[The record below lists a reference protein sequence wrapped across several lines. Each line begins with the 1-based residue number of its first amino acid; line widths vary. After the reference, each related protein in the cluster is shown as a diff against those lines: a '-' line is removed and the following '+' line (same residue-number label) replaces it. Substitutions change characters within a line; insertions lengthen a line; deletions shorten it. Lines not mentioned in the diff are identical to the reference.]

1 MDIYLPIAE
10 MSVPLEVILGLGL
23 VVGFLSAIFGIGGG
37 FLATPFLIFLGVP
50 PSIAVGTQA
59 NQLVAASLS
68 GMLGHF
74 SRKHVDTKMGT
85 YMLGGSFAGSLL
97 GVLIFRLLQHLGQ
110 IDVVINIL
118 YVLLLSLIGIMMLVE
133 STRVIFRLTPPKK
146 AEAGFWQNLNARLP
160 YQTHFPTS
168 RLMLSAL
175 MPAFIGFIGGILVSI
190 MGIGGGFFLVPAMIY
205 ILGMPSVMVAG
216 TSLFQIFF
224 TTTFTTIMHAITNK
238 TVDLTLAVM
247 LIAGGVVGSQIGIRL
262 SPYIKGAP
270 ARFALAIML
279 ILVALKLSND
289 LVAMPA
295 ELFSLQV
302 RG

>member
-10 MSVPLEVILGLGL
+10 MSVPLEAVVGLGL
-23 VVGFLSAIFGIGGG
+23 VVGFLSAIFGVGGG
-37 FLATPFLIFLGVP
+37 FLATPFLIFMGVP

-59 NQLVAASLS
+59 NQLVAASLT
-68 GMLGHF
+68 GALGHW
-74 SRKHVDTKMGT
+74 SRKHVDVKLGL
-85 YMLGGSFAGSLL
+85 YMLSGSFAGSLL

-118 YVLLLSLIGIMMLVE
+118 YVVLLLTIGGMMFFE
-133 STRVIFRLTPPKK
+133 SVSVILKRKKTIRLDLNI
-146 AEAGFWQNLNARLP
+146 WQKLNQKLP

-168 RLMLSAL
+168 RLMISAL
-175 MPAFIGFIGGILVSI
+175 MPAIIGFFGGILVSI

-205 ILGMPSVMVAG
+205 ILGMPSMMVAG

-224 TTTFTTIMHAITNK
+224 TTSFTTILQAITNK

-247 LIAGGVVGSQIGIRL
+247 LIIGSVIGAQIGIRI

-270 ARFALAIML
+270 ARFGLAIML
-279 ILVALKLSND
+279 ILVATKLGFD
-289 LVAMPA
+289 LFLMPK